1 MDFFKIL
8 APLEWVVAWLMVGFH
23 TIFTA
28 IGLPAEAGYT
38 WALSI
43 VGLVIVIRII
53 LIPLFVKQIHAS
65 RRMQLIQPEMQKIQ
79 KRYKG
84 KTDPESRQAMTQETM
99 GLYKRTGTN
108 PFSSCLPILLQSPIF
123 FALFRVLAN
132 MGAIAAGTKPPIGPL
147 TPEVAAQ
154 ANASRIF
161 GAPLSAT
168 FQHTITI
175 VNNVTVTIPSS
186 LNTQIFCVVMIVL
199 MSASQFTSM
208 HQLMMKNMPASALDN
223 PFAKQQKLMMYLM
236 PLMFVFSGVTF
247 AIGVLLYWLTTN
259 LWTMGQQFYTIR
271 NMPAPGSLAE
281 KALEARRLKSG
292 KEHTKFTIP
301 GLTHDDE
308 PEDVQDTPA
317 IETKPQSGQ
326 REQPKRKKRIKP
338 TVQGGTKPGTTPT
351 GAKPPGSKPPGS
363 KPPGTNQAGTNQAAT
378 KPLEQ
383 A

>member
-1 MDFFKIL
+1 MNSMFDTVL

-28 IGLPAEAGYT
+28 IGLSAEAGFT

-79 KRYKG
+79 KKYKG

-108 PFSSCLPILLQSPIF
+108 PFSSCLPLLLQSPIF
-123 FALFRVLAN
+123 VALFRVLAN
-132 MGAIAAGTKPPIGPL
+132 MPAIAAGTKPAIGPL
-147 TPEVAAQ
+147 TKKAAAQ
-154 ANASRIF
+154 ANASTIF
-161 GAPLSAT
+161 GGPLSAT

-175 VNNVTVTIPSS
+175 VHGVAVSAPSAINVKIV
-186 LNTQIFCVVMIVL
+186 CVVMIVL

-208 HQLMMKNMPASALDN
+208 RQLMMKNMPASALDN
-223 PFAKQQKLMMYLM
+223 PAAKTQKMMMYLM

-271 NMPAPGSLAE
+271 RMPAPGSLAE

-292 KEHTKFTIP
+292 KEHKEFTIP
-301 GLTHDDE
+301 GLTPESE
-308 PEDVQDTPA
+308 PKEVQDSAVT
-317 IETKPQSGQ
+317 ETKPQSGQ
-326 REQPKRKKRIKP
+326 RQQPKRKNRGKP
-338 TVQGGTKPGTTPT
+338 VGQGDAKPGPAQRL
-351 GAKPPGSKPPGS
+351 GPVQKSV
-363 KPPGTNQAGTNQAAT
+363 T
-378 KPLEQ
+378 KPLAAADGDASSGTKLSEF
-383 A
+383 